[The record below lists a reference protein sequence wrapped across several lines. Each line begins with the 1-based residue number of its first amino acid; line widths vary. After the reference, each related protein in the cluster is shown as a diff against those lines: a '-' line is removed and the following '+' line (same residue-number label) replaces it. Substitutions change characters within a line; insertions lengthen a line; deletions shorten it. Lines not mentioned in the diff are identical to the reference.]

1 MTYRKGLMTYRKG
14 LMTYRKGIWL
24 KLKATK
30 RSEATRESDG
40 SGRAE
45 AGGAC
50 EGAGAD
56 SATRATKKAPKSG
69 LFLCEAA
76 RPKHYLYEKEFY
88 FRKRSQST
96 RRRDRQKTGN

>member
-1 MTYRKGLMTYRKG
+1 MTYRKG

-69 LFLCEAA
+69 LFFV
-76 RPKHYLYEKEFY
+76 RSGSPKTLFI
-88 FRKRSQST
+88 
-96 RRRDRQKTGN
+96 